1 VDIRLTDVT
10 AQILTNV
17 LMNTK
22 MTVILTPCVPI
33 PKDPTSASVIEASRE
48 MVRTAQMWMN
58 VQVLRQT
65 NVIPTPCVPTL
76 KDPTSAAVFEA
87 TKKMAELAPM

>member
-1 VDIRLTDVT
+1 M
-10 AQILTNV
+10 NV

-48 MVRTAQMWMN
+48 MVRTAQ
-58 VQVLRQT
+58 V
-65 NVIPTPCVPTL
+65 
-76 KDPTSAAVFEA
+76 S
-87 TKKMAELAPM
+87 